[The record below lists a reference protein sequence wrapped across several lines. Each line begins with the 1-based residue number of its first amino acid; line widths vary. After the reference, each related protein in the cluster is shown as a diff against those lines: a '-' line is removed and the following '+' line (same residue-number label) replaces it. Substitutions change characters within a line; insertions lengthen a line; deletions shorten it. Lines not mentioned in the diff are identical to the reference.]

1 MPVRSGA
8 LKGVRSPAWTSN
20 IPGCPGN
27 ACATPAREQ
36 EDGVRYEPHGDVS
49 LPSPSASWMQPHR
62 ENQRERSAPCGTF
75 PTQWVPQCTGQGSF
89 SVTEGL
95 EGVFQVFLE
104 LYRKNKSDN
113 SIRNVVKGL
122 LLQKDQEPKRALRDL
137 DSWRMGT

>member
-1 MPVRSGA
+1 
-8 LKGVRSPAWTSN
+8 
-20 IPGCPGN
+20 
-27 ACATPAREQ
+27 
-36 EDGVRYEPHGDVS
+36 
-49 LPSPSASWMQPHR
+49 MQPHR
-62 ENQRERSAPCGTF
+62 ENQRERSAPCSTF